1 MRDMSAWMGLFFFFS
16 YVFGGDWFLDFFI
29 RDAQFYTMYYFI
41 LPRAGSIHT
50 EAVDRKSVV

>member
-50 EAVDRKSVV
+50 EAVF